1 MLAVVADRND
11 LAAVS
16 GGADAVGIRAFIAC
30 RGGDDKAHI
39 PQFIDLLDKVRRFVE
54 PLAVRCAHGNVDN
67 IDTEPAAVLHDPV
80 DAGYNMRDHAFP
92 IFVEDLY
99 RYNAGFRRHAAKCPP
114 AERPVSGRNTGDMR
128 AMSVVIV
135 RGAPAVDGIVPA
147 RDTCSKIRVGTDS
160 AV

>member
-1 MLAVVADRND
+1 MFAIVADRND

-16 GGADAVGIRAFIAC
+16 GRADAVGSRAFIAC

-39 PQFIDLLDKVRRFVE
+39 PQFIDLLDEVRRFVE
-54 PLAVRCAHGNVDN
+54 TLAVRRAHGNVDD

-80 DAGYNMRDHAFP
+80 NSGDNMRDHAFP
-92 IFVEDLY
+92 MFIKDLY
-99 RYNAGFRRHAAKCPP
+99 GYNAGFRRHAAKCPP
-114 AERPVSGRNTGDMR
+114 AERPVSGRNTGDVR
-128 AMSVVIV
+128 AVSVVIV
-135 RGAPAVDGIVPA
+135 RGVPAVDGIVPA